1 VALDRQS
8 IEKKDFPVGAR
19 GYDPEAVDAHLSALA
34 EEVDEFKRTARRRT
48 DTLASSAGEQ
58 VRAIVEA
65 AERSAADIQRQAE
78 DEAQEIRQ
86 EAASEAGSTRE
97 QATQQAREYVSKVS
111 ESTQAMLARL
121 DQMEQELGGMIESL
135 RGGATRLASELGELE
150 GGLSD
155 VSGAVT
161 PPRARFEPEVPGE
174 TATDSPGVFGGEP
187 TPAADP
193 VSHLVAEFDAQSGP
207 ATEPVPEAAEFHQV
221 AGEGGFGH
229 EAGEGGF
236 GQEAGE
242 GGQEHEGGL
251 NHTAGFGHESD
262 EGGLNHAAG
271 FGHENDESG
280 LNHEAGFG
288 HASDEGGFGHDAGG
302 HEQHHGSDD
311 AEGAR
316 LIALN
321 MALNGT
327 PREETARYLS
337 ENFQLSDAGG
347 LLDEVYASV
356 EG

>member
-1 VALDRQS
+1 MALDRQS
-8 IEKKDFPVGAR
+8 IEKNDFPVGAR

-34 EEVDEFKRTARRRT
+34 EEVDEFKRNARRRA
-48 DTLASSAGEQ
+48 DTLASSAGDQ

-97 QATQQAREYVSKVS
+97 QATEHAREYVSKVS
-111 ESTQAMLARL
+111 ESTQSMLARL

-135 RGGATRLASELGELE
+135 RGGATRLASELGELQ

-161 PPRARFEPEVPGE
+161 PPRVRFEPEAPGE
-174 TATDSPGVFGGEP
+174 TVATDSPDPFGEQP
-187 TPAADP
+187 TPGTDP
-193 VSHLVAEFDAQSGP
+193 VSHLVAEFDAQSGSGDEP
-207 ATEPVPEAAEFHQV
+207 APEAAEFQQV
-221 AGEGGFGH
+221 AGEGGY
-229 EAGEGGF
+229 

-242 GGQEHEGGL
+242 GGHEHEGGQEHL
-251 NHTAGFGHESD
+251 GGFGHEGGQEHEDGFGHES
-262 EGGLNHAAG
+262 G
-271 FGHENDESG
+271 
-280 LNHEAGFG
+280 
-288 HASDEGGFGHDAGG
+288 EGGFGQDAGG
-302 HEQHHGSDD
+302 QEPHQGSDD